1 MMKTMLR
8 VDNLNKKFGGLIATN
23 NVSLTVDHQE
33 IHAFI
38 GPNGAGKS
46 TLIAQL
52 MGELT
57 PDSGTITL
65 GDKDIS
71 QTKSN
76 ERVKLGLA
84 RTFQVTCLLPDFT
97 SLDNVALAI
106 LVHRGHSFH
115 FWRNMHFDQQL
126 RQEALTYL
134 SKIHLQKKAD
144 ILVANLSHGEQKQ
157 LELAIALA
165 SKPSVLLL
173 DEPMAGLGAAESQ
186 EMVKLLLEIKKH
198 VGILLIEHD
207 MDAVFQLADRISV
220 LVYGQIIATGSID
233 DIRNNPLVKTA
244 YLGEGDEPC

>member
-1 MMKTMLR
+1 MKTMLR
-8 VDNLNKKFGGLIATN
+8 VDHLNKRFGGLIATN
-23 NVSLTVDHQE
+23 DVSLTVDDQE

-57 PDSGTITL
+57 PDSGTISL
-65 GDKDIS
+65 RDKDIS
-71 QTKSN
+71 HTAPN
-76 ERVKLGLA
+76 ERVKLGIA

-97 SLDNVALAI
+97 ALDNVALAI

-115 FWRNMHFDQQL
+115 FWRNMHHDQQL
-126 RQEALTYL
+126 RQEALDYL

-144 ILVANLSHGEQKQ
+144 SLVANLSHGEQKQ
-157 LELAIALA
+157 LELAVALA
-165 SKPSVLLL
+165 SKPCVLLL

-186 EMVKLLLEIKKH
+186 EMVELLHDIKKH

-220 LVYGQIIATGSID
+220 LVYGQIIASGSIE